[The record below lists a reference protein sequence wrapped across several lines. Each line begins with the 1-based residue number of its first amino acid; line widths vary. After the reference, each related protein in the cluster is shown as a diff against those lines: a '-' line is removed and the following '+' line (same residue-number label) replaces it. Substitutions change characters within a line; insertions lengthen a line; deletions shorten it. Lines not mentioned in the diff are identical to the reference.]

1 MPLWVLIVG
10 IAAMVP
16 CFTPLAAPASILL
29 GQLTLMRLDPDAP
42 KRDRNRVIIG
52 TTLGYVSLVLL
63 LLVALIWKLKGSAIR
78 AALMGH

>member
-1 MPLWVLIVG
+1 MPLFVLIAG
-10 IAAMVP
+10 IVAMIP
-16 CFTPLAAPASILL
+16 CVNIVAAPVAILL

-63 LLVALIWKLKGSAIR
+63 LLFAVIWKLKGPAIR
-78 AALMGH
+78 AALLGH